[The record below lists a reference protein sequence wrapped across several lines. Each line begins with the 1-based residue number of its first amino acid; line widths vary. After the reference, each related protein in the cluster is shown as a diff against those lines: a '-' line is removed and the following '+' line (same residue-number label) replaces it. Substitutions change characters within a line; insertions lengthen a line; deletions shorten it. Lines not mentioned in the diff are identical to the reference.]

1 MLTALA
7 VAVAIALLRRGHS
20 EFPAASLSPDS
31 DPSLDGLTRDELYAL
46 AQERDIAG
54 RSKMKKDELRDALRR
69 A

>member
-7 VAVAIALLRRGHS
+7 VAVAIALLRRGR
-20 EFPAASLSPDS
+20 PDPTASVDGQADS
-31 DPSLDGLTRDELYAL
+31 SLDGLTRDELYEL
-46 AQERDIAG
+46 AQERDIPG